1 MTNFESLKELFIV
14 FKIKHTPKK
23 HWMDSVRW
31 GVVESMNELLLESTQ
46 NVIVVAN
53 FIYVSDN
60 KVIAID
66 TTF

>member
-1 MTNFESLKELFIV
+1 M
-14 FKIKHTPKK
+14 FKIKHIPKK